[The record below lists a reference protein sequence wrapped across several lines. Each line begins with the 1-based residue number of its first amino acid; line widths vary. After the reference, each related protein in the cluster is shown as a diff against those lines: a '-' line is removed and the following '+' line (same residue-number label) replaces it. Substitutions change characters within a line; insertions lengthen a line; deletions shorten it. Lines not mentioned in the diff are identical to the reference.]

1 MDIIDKAIQTVM
13 NTNFIQPI
21 KKTDINEEFQ
31 SVSSALPIT
40 EPSSFNYNIRDG
52 FDASGNYTPP
62 KDKGQFLKQ
71 FNQDFDDY
79 KKKVKEN
86 YKDGIKKKEE
96 TIYNYSTQS
105 NDNYVLLSM
114 GIIMI
119 VIGIIYLIFAEDKKT
134 K

>member
-31 SVSSALPIT
+31 SVSSSLPIT
-40 EPSSFNYNIRDG
+40 DLSGFNNNIQDG
-52 FDASGNYTPP
+52 FDSSGNYTPS
-62 KDKGQFLKQ
+62 KDKAQFMKQ
-71 FNQDFDDY
+71 FNQDFDEY
-79 KKKVKEN
+79 KKKVKDN

-96 TIYNYSTQS
+96 TIYNYSSQS

-119 VIGIIYLIFAEDKKT
+119 IIGIIYLIFAEDKKT